1 MADPPRSLAPT
12 DAARAA
18 ALRLL
23 AALAATRP
31 SGAPSATPG
40 ADESRP
46 ARRGSG
52 EVATPDDR
60 AMPEGAGAPSPSHVS
75 ASDAYPGD
83 DALNEDELALVR
95 SFQSRPLRQTQAP
108 VLATPTSAPPHT
120 AAASPRPEGPPPASY
135 MPDTTGAPGE
145 PAATAELGARVA
157 SRTPSASEL
166 DTIPLEM
173 QRLFVVETS
182 EDLHD
187 LRTLLL
193 QYEERQD
200 NHGSLLAMGRIS
212 HKIKGAA
219 GTVGFDVL
227 ASLAFTFEDL
237 LTALQTRQ
245 VAPGPY
251 AVSIL
256 VRGLALMQAALD
268 AASSDHA
275 PDPRLIARA
284 QDLRDEFLARRFTH
298 PPITRVA
305 DVNDTAV
312 CAGGSGP
319 GARVPVAHRG
329 AAYVGGAECPPYQ

>member
-182 EDLHD
+182 DDLHD
-187 LRTLLL
+187 MRTLLL
-193 QYEERQD
+193 QYEEQQD
-200 NHGSLLAMGRIS
+200 SPGSLLAMGRIS

-219 GTVGFDVL
+219 GTLGFDAL

-245 VAPGPY
+245 AAPGPH

-268 AASSDHA
+268 AANSDRA
-275 PDPRLIARA
+275 SDPGLIERA
-284 QDLRDEFLARRFTH
+284 QELRDEFLARRYTH
-298 PPITRVA
+298 PPLARAA
-305 DVNDTAV
+305 DVNESTVHADV
-312 CAGGSGP
+312 SDSGV
-319 GARVPVAHRG
+319 RPVIAHDG
-329 AAYVGGAECPPYQ
+329 ESY

>member
-1 MADPPRSLAPT
+1 MADPPRLLAPT
-12 DAARAA
+12 DADRAA
-18 ALRLL
+18 AWRLL

-75 ASDAYPGD
+75 ASDGFPGE
-83 DALNEDELALVR
+83 DALKEDELALVR

-108 VLATPTSAPPHT
+108 VLATPTSAPPQH
-120 AAASPRPEGPPPASY
+120 AAESPRPEGPPAASY

-219 GTVGFDVL
+219 GTLGFDVL

-245 VAPGPY
+245 VAPGPH

-256 VRGLALMQAALD
+256 VRCLALSQAALD
-268 AASSDHA
+268 AANSDRA
-275 PDPRLIARA
+275 SDPGLIERA
-284 QDLRDEFLARRFTH
+284 QELRDEFLARRYTH
-298 PPITRVA
+298 PPLARAA
-305 DVNDTAV
+305 DVNESTVHADVSDSGLRPVIAHHGESYLRVAV
-312 CAGGSGP
+312 
-319 GARVPVAHRG
+319 
-329 AAYVGGAECPPYQ
+329 